1 LAENLQGATSYVWLQ
16 YQLILVLDV
25 TELEFDKQDV
35 VRPLDKPIKSSGH
48 ITILRGSLAP
58 ESAVAKITGKEGTRF
73 EASKELF

>member
-1 LAENLQGATSYVWLQ
+1 MAENLQGATRYVRLQ
-16 YQLILVLDV
+16 YQLRLALDV
-25 TELEFDKQDV
+25 PELEFGNQDV

-73 EASKELF
+73 EASKEMS